1 MMRRHPCV
9 IHELSPSDP
18 TRLGT
23 GSESYAPG
31 AAVLP
36 ERFPLDKDRTI
47 LSPTKMGAEGKRRE
61 QLSAAIDETMR

>member
-1 MMRRHPCV
+1 M

-36 ERFPLDKDRTI
+36 ERFPLDRI
-47 LSPTKMGAEGKRRE
+47 GPFSAPTKMGAEGKRRE